1 MIIFYLTNMVSGG
14 SAVDEPEA
22 ATALI
27 SRTWV
32 GIGVA
37 VILLILVHTKWP

>member
-1 MIIFYLTNMVSGG
+1 MIIFYLTDMVSGG

-22 ATALI
+22 AVALM

-37 VILLILVHTKWP
+37 VILLIMVNTKWP